1 MLYWIVRFC
10 SNFILIC
17 IGLQKQFLTKTG
29 TGSSES
35 RMNVHFFIHR
45 SLALTPY
52 IMFLWVAGPLTPS
65 DACIT
70 HPPGLAD
77 RIAANFTRDKSHHRI
92 VSVHK
97 RERGG
102 AGGLDLFV
110 SPAESYQLRAYLA
123 AVDSLCTHDRMKVFP
138 TPWNY
143 MLLVM
148 AIVGLL
154 LSGGCLFKVCGVAR
168 HTVGGYLN
176 GPNPSRR
183 KDGDGDGHGHYQPVS
198 V

>member
-1 MLYWIVRFC
+1 
-10 SNFILIC
+10 
-17 IGLQKQFLTKTG
+17 
-29 TGSSES
+29 
-35 RMNVHFFIHR
+35 
-45 SLALTPY
+45 
-52 IMFLWVAGPLTPS
+52 
-65 DACIT
+65 
-70 HPPGLAD
+70 
-77 RIAANFTRDKSHHRI
+77 
-92 VSVHK
+92 
-97 RERGG
+97 
-102 AGGLDLFV
+102 
-110 SPAESYQLRAYLA
+110 
-123 AVDSLCTHDRMKVFP
+123 MKVFP